1 MLPTPTSYPSIPA
14 QPMLAE
20 YGIANLYTVRVF
32 NGGRDEYATEYGQ
45 AAPPFNTAWPVKL
58 WFDSTFATLP
68 PATPVSYL
76 VQVGGVVTVLITTA
90 GEACAPN
97 LLPDGP
103 ITDPAILAA
112 SLLPQVPVPIRA
124 LITGPSAETLVFD
137 GPTGAV
143 AVQRADL
150 QNQANVAAG
159 QFLPADRTTLNTLAT
174 AAQVSA
180 LAAQVASIAAIVTQ
194 IQQHQN

>member
-76 VQVGGVVTVLITTA
+76 VQVGG
-90 GEACAPN
+90 
-97 LLPDGP
+97 
-103 ITDPAILAA
+103 
-112 SLLPQVPVPIRA
+112 
-124 LITGPSAETLVFD
+124 
-137 GPTGAV
+137 AV
-143 AVQRADL
+143 AD
-150 QNQANVAAG
+150 AAG
-159 QFLPADRTTLNTLAT
+159 DGDAHEIFSGAMIKDHLPL
-174 AAQVSA
+174 
-180 LAAQVASIAAIVTQ
+180 
-194 IQQHQN
+194 